1 MNKPPISDEEKALIE
16 KLHELESTYWQT
28 IFKLR
33 DTSSDHVAIV
43 KNLAWKS
50 PSTWDFIALLSIEN
64 RKKLFGYML
73 DTATDINHPCR
84 EQAFKEI
91 HRLPGEWVLENIEK
105 EMQSFID
112 TYQDE
117 AYICLLEIL
126 QKLDFDRAVEW
137 ARKANSHENAD
148 IQDVGRDWLKDNN
161 LPEDES

>member
-1 MNKPPISDEEKALIE
+1 MN
-16 KLHELESTYWQT
+16 LESAYWQT

-64 RKKLFGYML
+64 RKNLFEYML

-91 HRLPGEWVLENIEK
+91 YRLPGQWVLENIEK
-105 EMQSFID
+105 EIQPLIN

-117 AYICLLEIL
+117 AYICLLDVL
-126 QKLDFDRAVEW
+126 QKLNFDKAIEW
-137 ARKANSHENAD
+137 AQRACNHENPD
-148 IQDVGRDWLKDNN
+148 IQEVGRDWLRDNN
-161 LPEDES
+161 LLEDES